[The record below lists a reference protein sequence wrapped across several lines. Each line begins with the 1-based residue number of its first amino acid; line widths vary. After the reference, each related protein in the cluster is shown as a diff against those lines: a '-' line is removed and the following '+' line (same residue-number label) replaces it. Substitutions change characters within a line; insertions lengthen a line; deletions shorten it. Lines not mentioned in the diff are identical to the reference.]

1 MLNTKHVKV
10 IYEIAIRLLIFFMVG
25 IAVTTLFSYDP
36 TTGVAIWSRATDICY
51 ILSLG
56 MAAVLVM
63 GFGFDPKTALA
74 VWKEFFLEL
83 YLWAKGMSGIKKI
96 RLDEVPDLE
105 PRRFVKLL
113 QGLSA
118 IVKTDFPEEETAM
131 KHVSDGLE
139 TAMAY
144 LTEKD
149 SVVEAAPLQ

>member
-74 VWKEFFLEL
+74 VWKEFLLEL
-83 YLWAKGMSGIKKI
+83 YLWVTGSGIKVVVRI
-96 RLDEVPDLE
+96 DEVPE
-105 PRRFVKLL
+105 FGPKRFVRLMR
-113 QGLSA
+113 GLSA
-118 IVKTDFPEEETAM
+118 MIKTNRPEEEVAM
-131 KHVSDGLE
+131 KHLNDGLE